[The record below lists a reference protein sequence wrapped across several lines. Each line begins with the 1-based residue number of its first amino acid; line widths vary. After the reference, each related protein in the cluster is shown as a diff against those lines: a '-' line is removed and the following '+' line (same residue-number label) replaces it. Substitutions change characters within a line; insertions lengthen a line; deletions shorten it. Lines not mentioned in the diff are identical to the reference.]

1 MGFAGQQ
8 PLEDALDTLG
18 AVLEARDLQYS
29 LVAVGG
35 GSLLLL
41 GLLQRPT
48 KDLDIVALVGKAGYE
63 KPDPL
68 PEPFVRAVR
77 ETARTL
83 GLADDWVNAGPAS
96 LLDFGLPD
104 GFETRLQAR
113 RFGGLDLRLLGR
125 SDQVALKLYAAV
137 DQGPSSKHAAD
148 LRQLA
153 ASRSELLAG
162 ARWARQ
168 HDPSPGFRASLV
180 QALAAFD
187 VRGDDD
193 DL

>member
-18 AVLEARDLQYS
+18 ALLEARDLQYS

-48 KDLDIVALVGKAGYE
+48 KDLDIVAH
-63 KPDPL
+63 
-68 PEPFVRAVR
+68 
-77 ETARTL
+77 
-83 GLADDWVNAGPAS
+83 DWVNAGPAS
-96 LLDFGLPD
+96 LLDFGLPE